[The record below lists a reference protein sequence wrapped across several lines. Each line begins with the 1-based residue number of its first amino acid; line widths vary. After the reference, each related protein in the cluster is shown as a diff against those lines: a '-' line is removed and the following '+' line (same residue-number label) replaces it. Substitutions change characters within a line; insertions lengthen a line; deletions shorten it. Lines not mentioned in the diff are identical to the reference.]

1 MPTAQGPA
9 ESGGGMN
16 DLIFT
21 IIGCGVGLTAI
32 GTLASGMYFLLTGA
46 EANAKAAELRD
57 TEAKLNKQR
66 VESAK
71 VANRVANEMGRKL
84 VSVDGLGEFALGFSP
99 ADNGP
104 CQCSKCKARRG
115 ETDV

>member
-1 MPTAQGPA
+1 MG
-9 ESGGGMN
+9 

-21 IIGCGVGLTAI
+21 IIGCAVGLTAI
-32 GTLASGMYFLLTGA
+32 GTLGCGMYFLLTGA
-46 EANAKAAELRD
+46 EANAKTAELRD

-84 VSVDGLGEFALGFSP
+84 ASVDGLGEFALGFSP
-99 ADNGP
+99 NEDE
-104 CQCSKCKARRG
+104 QCLCRKCKARRG
-115 ETDV
+115 ESDV

>member
-1 MPTAQGPA
+1 MPAAQGPA
-9 ESGGGMN
+9 EGGGGVN

-32 GTLASGMYFLLTGA
+32 GTLASGMYFFLTGA
-46 EANAKAAELRD
+46 EANVKVAELRD
-57 TEAKLNKQR
+57 SEAKLNRQR

-84 VSVDGLGEFALGFSP
+84 ASVDGLGEFALGLSTNE
-99 ADNGP
+99 DP
-104 CQCSKCKARRG
+104 CQCPKCKARRG